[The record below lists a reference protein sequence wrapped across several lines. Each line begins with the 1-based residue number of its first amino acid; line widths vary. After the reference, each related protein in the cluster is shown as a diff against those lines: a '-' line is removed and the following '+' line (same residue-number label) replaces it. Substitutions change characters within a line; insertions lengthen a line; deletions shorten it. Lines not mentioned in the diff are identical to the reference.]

1 MNCVN
6 LKGKKNKFLKKINNR
21 ELINSGYIPCIV
33 YGINK
38 NIKFYILLSILKK
51 VIYTLKVY
59 KVIIEIKNEYK
70 IEALL
75 KEIQFNPINDDVIHV
90 DFYEL
95 KKKKYIII
103 SVPIIS
109 VGHSLGVSKGGESK
123 IFIKTI
129 NLKVIPEF
137 LIDHMDLDTSNLDI
151 GENLSIKDIYN
162 PKYIILHNCNDVIA
176 SVKVK
181 GKVKVKVKGKGK
193 GKSSKT

>member
-6 LKGKKNKFLKKINNR
+6 LKLQGKKKMFLKKINNR
-21 ELINSGYIPCIV
+21 ELRNSGYIPCIV

-51 VIYTLKVY
+51 VIYTFKVS
-59 KVIIEIKNEYK
+59 KVILEIKNEYK

-95 KKKKYIII
+95 KKNKYIII

-109 VGHSLGVSKGGESK
+109 VGHSLGVSKGGESQ
-123 IFIKTI
+123 IFIKKI
-129 NLKVIPEF
+129 KLKVIPEF
-137 LIDHMDLDTSNLDI
+137 ILYHLDIDISNLDI
-151 GENLSIKDIYN
+151 GDNLYIKNIYN
-162 PKYIILHNCNDVIA
+162 PKYIILHKCNDVIA
-176 SVKVK
+176 SVK
-181 GKVKVKVKGKGK
+181 
-193 GKSSKT
+193 SYKTSFPIHKESN

>member
-21 ELINSGYIPCIV
+21 ELRNSGYIPCIV

-51 VIYTLKVY
+51 VIYTFKVY

-95 KKKKYIII
+95 KKNQYIII

-109 VGHSLGVSKGGESK
+109 VGHSLGVSKGGEYK
-123 IFIKTI
+123 ILIKKI

-137 LIDHMDLDTSNLDI
+137 IIDHMDIDTSNLDI
-151 GENLSIKDIYN
+151 GDNLSIKDIYN
-162 PKYIILHNCNDVIA
+162 PKYIILHNWNDVIA
-176 SVKVK
+176 SVKI
-181 GKVKVKVKGKGK
+181 KVKVKVKGKGK
-193 GKSSKT
+193 GKGKVKS